1 MTRIFNIGLWAA
13 SLFISLFVT
22 GIAVADV
29 PRLALTEERHQ
40 FETVV
45 EGVAVL
51 HDFVIRNGG
60 TAELQIER
68 VESG

>member
-1 MTRIFNIGLWAA
+1 MNRKYAIGLWAA
-13 SLFISLFVT
+13 SLIVLLFAT
-22 GIAVADV
+22 GFAVADA

-51 HDFVIRNGG
+51 HDFVIRNQG

-68 VESG
+68 VRAG